1 MTNHSPTSISP
12 NPKVQLI
19 EIGEEQAG
27 QRIDNFLIRVL
38 KGAPKTLIYRLLRKG
53 EVRVNKGRI
62 KQTYRLQCGDVV
74 RIAPVRLSASENIP
88 PGQKALQRVQESIIH
103 EDDVLLILNKPSGIA
118 VHGGSG
124 VNYGIIEAL
133 RVLRPEAPF
142 LELVHRLDRDTSGCL
157 IIAKRRS
164 ALRHLHDQMR
174 AHKMDK
180 RYLALVKGQWKGGE
194 KRIDAKLRKI
204 TLKSGENV
212 VKVADDG
219 KEALSLFRAEK
230 AFKGASLLS
239 VKLITGRTHQVR
251 VHAASLGMPLAGD
264 DKYGDEGFN
273 TAMEKLGLR
282 RLFLHAEQLSFEHP
296 KSGQHFSIHAPLN
309 DDLQQVL
316 LKLEAE

>member
-1 MTNHSPTSISP
+1 MNDQTPTTNAQ
-12 NPKVQLI
+12 VQLI
-19 EIGEEQAG
+19 DIGEEQAG
-27 QRIDNFLIRVL
+27 QRIDNFLIRIL
-38 KGAPKTLIYRLLRKG
+38 KGAPKTLVYRILRKG

-62 KQTYRLQCGDVV
+62 KPTYRLQSGDIV
-74 RIAPVRLSASENIP
+74 RVPPVRLSASQNIP
-88 PGQKALQRVQESIIH
+88 PGQKALQRVQASIIH

-133 RVLRPEAPF
+133 RVLRPDAPF

-164 ALRHLHDQMR
+164 ALRNLHDQMR
-174 AHKMDK
+174 AHRMDK
-180 RYLALVKGQWKGGE
+180 RYLALVKGQWNGGE
-194 KRIDAKLRKI
+194 RRIDAKLRKF

-212 VKVADDG
+212 VKVSDDG
-219 KEALSLFRAEK
+219 KESLSLFRAVK
-230 AFKGASLLS
+230 VYTGASLLT

-264 DKYGDEGFN
+264 EKYGDTGFN
-273 TAMEKLGLR
+273 SAMEKLGLR

-296 KSGQHFSIHAPLN
+296 KTAEHFTISAPLN

-316 LKLEAE
+316 ENLEAV